1 MKIMV
6 IGSGGREHALC
17 WKLAQS
23 PRVKKL
29 YCAPG
34 NAGIAMVRCQNGSG
48 DPVEL
53 ANVKADDIEG
63 ILRFARRERPDL
75 IVVGPEAALCA
86 GIVDKVDLELNIPVF
101 GPNKRGAEL
110 EASKIF
116 TKSLLRKN
124 GIPTAEFNVFTD
136 SERALTYVQEH
147 GGPLVIKADGLAS
160 GKGVIMAAN
169 PEEAVAAVKRC
180 MIDGEFGEA
189 GRKVLIEETL
199 RGEETSVLALTDG
212 TTLVVLPSSQ
222 DHKRI
227 GDNDT
232 GPNTGGMGAYS
243 PAPAVTA
250 EVETRIVREILVPT
264 LHALRREDRPYKGVL
279 YAGVM
284 LTEAGPKVLEY
295 NVRFGD
301 PECQCIIPRIT
312 SDLVDAIE
320 AVLAGKLDESSVS
333 ISDEAAVC
341 VVMAAKNYPGT
352 PVTGSPIEGLDSNG
366 QVFGAEGVQV
376 FHGATS
382 KLKDGRV
389 VTNGGRVLGVTATAA
404 TLPLAV
410 NRAYQA
416 VEKIHFDG
424 AQFRRDIAGRA
435 LNRKK

>member
-23 PRVKKL
+23 PRVTKL
-29 YCAPG
+29 YCTPG
-34 NAGIAMVRCQNGSG
+34 NAGIAMVRCQNGE
-48 DPVEL
+48 PVEL
-53 ANVKADDIEG
+53 ASIKSEDVEG

-75 IVVGPEAALCA
+75 IIVGPEGPLCA
-86 GIVDKVDLELNIPVF
+86 GITDKVDLELNIPCF
-101 GPNKRGAEL
+101 GPDKRGAEL
-110 EASKIF
+110 EGSKIF

-124 GIPTAEFNVFTD
+124 GIPTADFNIFTD
-136 SERALTYVQEH
+136 PERALAYVQEH

-169 PEEAVAAVKRC
+169 PEEAAAAVKRC
-180 MIDGEFGEA
+180 MIDAEFGEA
-189 GRKVLIEETL
+189 GRKILIEETL
-199 RGEETSVLALTDG
+199 RGEETSVLAFTDG
-212 TTLVVLPSSQ
+212 STLVVLPSSQ

-243 PAPAVTA
+243 PAPAVTP
-250 EVETRIVREILVPT
+250 EVETRIVRDILVPT

-284 LTEAGPKVLEY
+284 LTDSGPKVLEY

-301 PECQCIIPRIT
+301 PECQCIIPRIK

-320 AVLAGKLDESSVS
+320 AVLTGKLDESTVS
-333 ISDEAAVC
+333 ISDEATAC

-352 PVTGSPIEGLDSNG
+352 PVTGTPIEGLDSSG
-366 QVFGAEGVQV
+366 QLHDAEGVQI

-382 KLKDGRV
+382 KLKDGRIA
-389 VTNGGRVLGVTATAA
+389 TNGGRVLGVTASAA

-410 NRAYQA
+410 SRAYQA
-416 VEKIHFDG
+416 VERIQFEG
-424 AQFRRDIAGRA
+424 AQFRRDIAARA